1 MGFIEKE
8 LKNDRRKMSLKEF
21 LRKNRVEI
29 SLFFLLIISLGLRFY
44 RLGNPR
50 SYYFDEIYFA
60 FTAEEM
66 VKGNRA
72 AWELGHEAPK
82 GFAYEWSHPQ
92 LGKELS
98 ALGILIFGDNSFGW
112 RFFQALFGGFGTL
125 IIYLLGKELFES
137 KRAGT
142 IAAFLFTFES
152 FIFVLSRITMVDI
165 FLMTFILLASFFL
178 VKYVKT
184 SRKLFLILTGV
195 FAGAAVSTKWNG
207 VYAVEF
213 LGFITFLVIFYR
225 EGMVVAQRNVSF
237 IFVGSK
243 ILPRI
248 ILIFGLIPL
257 AVYMVVHLPFFLY
270 GSSIN
275 DFIFLQKSMY
285 GYHKGLTATH
295 PYQSSWWEWPLLLR
309 PVYLYL
315 ESHGQKSAHIYAIG
329 NPFIWWTGCVFLML
343 GVIEVIRKELPN
355 LAFVTLS
362 VFAYWLPWA
371 LSPRKLVFI
380 YHFLPSL
387 PFVILII
394 AYFLDLLWTK
404 SQYGKAFV
412 VVYLIAAFGMFV
424 YFYPILAAIP
434 VSNDSLGRFFWL
446 KSWR

>member
-1 MGFIEKE
+1 
-8 LKNDRRKMSLKEF
+8 MSLKAF
-21 LRKNRVEI
+21 LGKNKIEI
-29 SLFFLLIISLGLRFY
+29 LLFFLLIISLGLRFY
-44 RLGNPR
+44 RLSNPKG
-50 SYYFDEIYFA
+50 YYFDEIYFA

-72 AWELGHEAPK
+72 AWEMGHESPP
-82 GFAYEWSHPQ
+82 GRAYEWSHPQ

-98 ALGILIFGDNSFGW
+98 ALGILIFGDNPFGW

-137 KRAGT
+137 KRAG
-142 IAAFLFTFES
+142 IFAAFLFTFES
-152 FIFVLSRITMVDI
+152 LIFVLSRITMVDI

-184 SRKLFLILTGV
+184 SKRLFLVLTGV
-195 FAGAAVSTKWNG
+195 FAGTAASAKWNG

-225 EGMVVAQRNVSF
+225 EGMVIAQRGISF
-237 IFVGSK
+237 IVVVFK

-270 GSSIN
+270 GNSIS
-275 DFIFLQKSMY
+275 DFISLQKGMY
-285 GYHKGLTATH
+285 AYHKGLTATH
-295 PYQSSWWEWPLLLR
+295 PYASSWWKWPLLLR
-309 PVYLYL
+309 PIYLYV
-315 ESHGQKSAHIYAIG
+315 ESHGQESAHIYAIG
-329 NPFIWWTGCVFLML
+329 NPFIWWTGCVFLIL

-371 LSPRKLVFI
+371 FSPRKLVFL

-387 PFVILII
+387 PFVLLII

-404 SQYGKAFV
+404 SRYGKAFV
-412 VVYLIAAFGMFV
+412 IVYLIAAFGMFV
-424 YFYPILAAIP
+424 YFYPILAAVP